1 MAHIQL
7 DLDGYTDLPEG
18 KVATVVTHLE
28 MLEKPALKPIDRPDL
43 TLERAGKIDITEY
56 RALFKRV
63 GEPWLWF
70 GRLVMNDAELEAT
83 LSRPTNEFYWAMKN
97 GEPVGMLELDVAKE
111 DEVTLSYFGLVPEA
125 VGGGAGRWLMN
136 HAISKAFSRPEVKR
150 FWLHTCTGDSPQA
163 LQFYLR
169 SGFKP
174 FKRSIEVADD
184 PRLNEILDR
193 SCAPHIP
200 FLP

>member
-1 MAHIQL
+1 MTHIQL
-7 DLDGYTDLPEG
+7 DLNGYTDLPDG

-28 MLEKPALKPIDRPDL
+28 MLEKPALKLIDRPDL
-43 TLERAGKIDITEY
+43 MLERAWEVDSAAY
-56 RALFKRV
+56 RSLFKRV

-70 GRLVMNDAELEAT
+70 GRLLMSDEELEAT
-83 LSRPTNEFYWAMKN
+83 LSKPTIEFYRAMKE
-97 GEPVGMLELDVAKE
+97 GEPVGMLELDVAGK
-111 DEVTLSYFGLVPEA
+111 DEVTLNYFGLVPEV

-150 FWLHTCTGDSPQA
+150 FWLHTCTGDSPHA

-174 FKRSIEVADD
+174 FRRSIEVTDD
-184 PRLNEILDR
+184 PRLNELLDR

-200 FLP
+200 LLP